1 MERVVQIKIFNLDL
15 PVTFNFSHARKERA
29 TLDDFRI
36 LPFPFSG
43 ARMAEQSMVRWRQEN
58 KNPTKQISS

>member
-1 MERVVQIKIFNLDL
+1 MEKVVQIKLFNLNL
-15 PVTFNFSHARKERA
+15 PVTFNFSHARKEIA

-43 ARMAEQSMVRWRQEN
+43 GRMAEQWSDGGRRI
-58 KNPTKQISS
+58 KTHKID